1 MVIIYTGV
9 SGRGLN
15 TRPSAGSRTSD
26 LGLPLSARK
35 MRLLS
40 SLSLGL
46 ALFLGFSDARI
57 ITKDEVRERQR
68 EAVKRWAAPGPAEFL
83 PMEKRATVKNITFKN
98 PRASGMLEPLEPIY
112 TVFTFPTEFFVD
124 GTSIPEVSFDVGPS
138 WAGLLPISNAAN
150 ETRKVRYCCALR
162 NTVIELMET
171 MTDVLLVLPSR
182 STRKLG

>member
-1 MVIIYTGV
+1 MLAPVQATW
-9 SGRGLN
+9 
-15 TRPSAGSRTSD
+15 GSLS
-26 LGLPLSARK
+26 PLVK

-40 SLSLGL
+40 SLYLGF
-46 ALFLGFSDARI
+46 ALFLGLSDARI
-57 ITKDEVRERQR
+57 ISKDEVRERQR

-98 PRASGMLEPLEPIY
+98 PRASGMLGPLEPVY
-112 TVFTFPTEFFVD
+112 TVFTFSTEFFVD

-138 WAGLLPISNAAN
+138 WAGLLPISSAAN
-150 ETRKVRYCCALR
+150 ETRKVRHCFALR
-162 NTVIELMET
+162 NMVIELMEI

>member
-26 LGLPLSARK
+26 LDLGLPLSARK

-40 SLSLGL
+40 SLYLGL
-46 ALFLGFSDARI
+46 ALFLGLSDARI
-57 ITKDEVRERQR
+57 ISKDEVRERQR

-98 PRASGMLEPLEPIY
+98 PRASGMLGPLEP
-112 TVFTFPTEFFVD
+112 V
-124 GTSIPEVSFDVGPS
+124 IPYSPSLQSSSSTGRQYLRLASMWDQVGP
-138 WAGLLPISNAAN
+138 A
-150 ETRKVRYCCALR
+150 Y
-162 NTVIELMET
+162 
-171 MTDVLLVLPSR
+171 SR
-182 STRKLG
+182 SAALPMKPVKSVTVSLYATW